1 MAVFWLWNRLAFRF
15 STLPP
20 LGDEAEKRQIYPC
33 RDSLADSNTHS
44 NSQGSN
50 VGRASSAVTG
60 NGAAIGGGTHGAG
73 QTTSPGCRATEVQN
87 LQAAEGRGRINSA
100 KPGK

>member
-1 MAVFWLWNRLAFRF
+1 MPEMRYLWINHRVFLRII
-15 STLPP
+15 
-20 LGDEAEKRQIYPC
+20 G
-33 RDSLADSNTHS
+33 LADSNTHS

-73 QTTSPGCRATEVQN
+73 QTTSPGSRATEVQN

>member
-1 MAVFWLWNRLAFRF
+1 MKKVLIAAIAVAGFAAPAFAQ
-15 STLPP
+15 TP
-20 LGDEAEKRQIYPC
+20 
-33 RDSLADSNTHS
+33 NTHS

-73 QTTSPGCRATEVQN
+73 QTTSPGSRATEVQN